1 MTSVAS
7 IGYWNDCRQRQTY
20 ARKTMNLSVMLAV
33 VGEILVLACSNAAPN
48 TANTLR

>member
-1 MTSVAS
+1 MTPTAS
-7 IGYWNDCRQRQTY
+7 TDYWNDCRQKHTY
-20 ARKTMNLSVMLAV
+20 ARETMNLSVMLAV